1 MNLNKVILIGR
12 VASVPEMRTTPTGQN
27 VTSFRMATNR
37 NWVDKN
43 GQKQEQSEFHGIVLW
58 GKLAETA
65 SRFLTSGSLVMI
77 EGRLQTRSW
86 QDNSGATRYRTEI
99 IGERLQL
106 GPRSATT
113 GGQSQTTKEETPP
126 IKNTGNPNAT
136 PTEEIPIIEDEEEI
150 DIKDIPF

>member
-12 VASVPEMRTTPTGQN
+12 VASIPEMRTTPSGQN

-37 NWVDKN
+37 NWVDKS
-43 GQKQEQSEFHGIVLW
+43 GQKQEQTEFHGIVLW
-58 GKLAETA
+58 GKLAEIA
-65 SRFLTSGSLVMI
+65 SRFLTSGSLTMI

-86 QDNSGATRYRTEI
+86 QDNAGTTRYRTEI

-106 GPRSATT
+106 GPKSAK
-113 GGQSQTTKEETPP
+113 QSQPSANKETPEA
-126 IKNTGNPNAT
+126 AT
-136 PTEEIPIIEDEEEI
+136 PNPSPTLTEEIPIIEDEEEI